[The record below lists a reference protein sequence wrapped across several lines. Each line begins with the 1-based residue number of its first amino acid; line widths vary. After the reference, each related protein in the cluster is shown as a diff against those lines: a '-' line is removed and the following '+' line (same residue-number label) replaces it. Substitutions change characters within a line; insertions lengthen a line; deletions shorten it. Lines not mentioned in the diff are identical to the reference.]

1 MVLSLANRRFQ
12 NILLNFLALIPKLPA
27 MVPVIVQLIILL
39 AMILIGSRL
48 RGIGLGVMGMA
59 GMLIF
64 IFVFK
69 LRPTE
74 PPIDVM
80 LIIMAIV
87 TTGAAMQ
94 AAGGMDYLVSIAERI
109 IRSNPARVTLY
120 APLTVFFLCLFSGT
134 SHIVYSVL
142 PVIAE
147 VSAKKRIRPERPL
160 SISVIASHIALT
172 GSPMSACTTALAG
185 ILAYAGAAGD
195 IMKICIPACL
205 IGVIAGAISVW
216 KMGKE
221 LHDDPEFLERMKDP
235 MFASSVDASEAGI
248 KKSLKPGAK
257 TAVLIFGITILLVVV
272 FGAFPS
278 LIPEV
283 GAGAPNLMI
292 DGKDYIKMTTLIIL
306 LALTAT
312 AFIIITTKTKT
323 IEVAKSSLFTA
334 MGTATIC
341 VFGVVWMS
349 STFISANQDIIK
361 HVFGDI
367 TKDYPWT
374 FAIAIF
380 IMGAFIFSQAGTT
393 KTMMPLA
400 VTLGIASPALIAM
413 FPAVNSDFVLPGYP
427 TLLAAV
433 DFDRT
438 GTTKI
443 GKNILN
449 HSFLRP
455 GIVAITV
462 AIAAGFALEKVLL

>member
-1 MVLSLANRRFQ
+1 MA
-12 NILLNFLALIPKLPA
+12 LL
-27 MVPVIVQLIILL
+27 VIIQLIILL
-39 AMILIGSRL
+39 SMILIGSRL
-48 RGIGLGVMGMA
+48 RGIGLGVMGMV
-59 GMLIF
+59 GLLIF
-64 IFVFK
+64 IFGFH
-69 LRPTE
+69 LHPTE
-74 PPIDVM
+74 PPLDVM
-80 LIIMAIV
+80 LIIMAVV

-94 AAGGMDYLVSIAERI
+94 AAGGMDYLVAIAERI
-109 IRSNPARVTLY
+109 IRSNPARITFY
-120 APLTVFFLCLFSGT
+120 APLTVFFLCLFAGT

-172 GSPMSACTTALAG
+172 GSPMSACTAALAG
-185 ILAYAGAAGD
+185 IMAYAGAAAD
-195 IMKICIPACL
+195 IMKICIPACI
-205 IGVIAGAISVW
+205 IGTLAGAVSVW

-221 LHDDPEFLERMKDP
+221 LHSDPEFIENMKDP
-235 MFASSVDASEAGI
+235 MFAASVDAAEAGI

-257 TAVLIFGITILLVVV
+257 TAVLIFTITILLVVL
-272 FGAFPS
+272 FGIFPS
-278 LIPEV
+278 LIPNLGK
-283 GAGAPNLMI
+283 GAENVI
-292 DGKDYIKMTTLIIL
+292 IKANGDLKMPTVIIL
-306 LALTAT
+306 LALSAT
-312 AFIIITTKTKT
+312 ACIILATKTKAV
-323 IEVAKSSLFTA
+323 EVSKSSLFTA

-349 STFISANQDIIK
+349 STFIAANQDLIK

-367 TKDYPWT
+367 AKDYPWT

-400 VTLGIASPALIAM
+400 VTLGIAHPAMIAI
-413 FPAVNSDFVLPGYP
+413 FPAVNSDFILPGYP

-438 GTTKI
+438 GTTRI

-449 HSFLRP
+449 HSFIRP
-455 GIVAITV
+455 GVVAIVV
-462 AIAAGFALEKVLL
+462 AIAAGFALGRVML

>member
-1 MVLSLANRRFQ
+1 MV
-12 NILLNFLALIPKLPA
+12 
-27 MVPVIVQLIILL
+27 VQLIILL

-48 RGIGLGVMGMA
+48 KGIGLGVMGMA
-59 GMLIF
+59 GLLIF
-64 IFVFK
+64 TFGFH
-69 LRPTE
+69 LHPTE
-74 PPIDVM
+74 PPLDVM
-80 LIIMAIV
+80 LIIMAVV

-94 AAGGMDYLVSIAERI
+94 AAGGMDYLVGIAERV

-120 APLTVFFLCLFSGT
+120 APVTVFFLCLFAGT

-142 PVIAE
+142 PIIAE
-147 VSAKKRIRPERPL
+147 VSAKKRIRPERPM
-160 SISVIASHIALT
+160 SISIIASHIALT
-172 GSPMSACTTALAG
+172 GSPMSACTAALAG

-205 IGVIAGAISVW
+205 IGVLAGAASVW

-221 LHDDPEFLERMKDP
+221 LHNDPEFLEKMKDP
-235 MFASSVDASEAGI
+235 MFAASVDAGEAGI

-257 TAVLIFGITILLVVV
+257 TAVFIFTALILAVVV
-272 FGAFPS
+272 FGIFPG
-278 LIPEV
+278 LIPKT
-283 GAGAPNLMI
+283 GAGAANMMI
-292 DGKDYIKMTTLIIL
+292 NADNTLKMPTIIIL

-312 AFIIITTKTKT
+312 ALIIVITKTKT
-323 IEVAKSSLFTA
+323 VEVAKSSLFTA

-349 STFISANQDIIK
+349 STFISNNQQAITHI
-361 HVFGDI
+361 FGNI
-367 TKDYPWT
+367 AQQYPWT

-400 VTLGIASPALIAM
+400 LTLGIASPALIAM

-438 GTTKI
+438 GTTRI
-443 GKNILN
+443 GKNIIN

-455 GIVAITV
+455 GIVAIVV
-462 AIAAGFALEKVLL
+462 AIAAGFALETIL